1 MDLMTKTNGTWL
13 PSILENIFDERLD
26 STPMRRVNS
35 LPAVNIEEKE
45 DSFVL
50 ELAAPGKNREDFNI
64 ELDNDL
70 LTISSEEKE
79 DHKTEHKERNFTRRE
94 FSYTSFSR
102 SFTLPDSI
110 DFSKIEATYN
120 DGVLFVNLP
129 KREEAKKQPKRMID
143 IK

>member
-26 STPMRRVNS
+26 RHSVRRMNS

-50 ELAAPGKNREDFNI
+50 ELAAPGKKREDFNI
-64 ELDNDL
+64 ELDNEL
-70 LTISSEEKE
+70 LTISSETKE
-79 DHKTEHKERNFTRRE
+79 ENKTEDEERHFTRRE
-94 FSYTSFSR
+94 FSYTSFKR
-102 SFTLPDSI
+102 SFTLPETVDFTKI
-110 DFSKIEATYN
+110 DATYS
-120 DGVLFVNLP
+120 DGVLHVNLP
-129 KREEAKKQPKRMID
+129 KREEAKKQPKRLIE